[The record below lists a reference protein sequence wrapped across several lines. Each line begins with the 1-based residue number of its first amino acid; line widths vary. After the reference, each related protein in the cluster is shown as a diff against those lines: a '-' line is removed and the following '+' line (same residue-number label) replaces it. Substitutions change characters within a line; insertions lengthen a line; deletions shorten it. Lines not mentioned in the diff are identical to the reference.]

1 MEGERI
7 VARIR
12 LLILMLLLVTQ
23 LAPAADP
30 RDNYVG
36 LSLNVLALALALI
49 VFVLSL
55 RFFRPWL
62 GIVSSCLDVSL
73 VTAGLV
79 GFLLLGKPD
88 NAVHSRAIFECYF
101 LAMGCASLRYDWR
114 ICAVSG
120 LLAVAEYGAL
130 VAWASRLEGQAA
142 FPGFAILWNVQVSR
156 LVILLAAAFLSV
168 AIVLRAQRLRQLSTL
183 DRLTGIFNRGFFDER
198 IRDEEGRARRY
209 QRPFA
214 IALIDVDHFKPF
226 NDTHGHVAGDTALQ
240 ALAEVLRSK
249 TRRTDTV
256 ARFGGEEFALV
267 LPETG
272 GEEATLKLE
281 QVVRTIAA
289 LEIPVARGKSDR
301 ITVSAGVAAFPADGE
316 DAQSVLA
323 IADLRLY
330 EAKRRGRDR
339 VVGV

>member
-12 LLILMLLLVTQ
+12 LLILALLLVTQ

-36 LSLNVLALALALI
+36 LSLILVAFGFALV

-55 RFFRPWL
+55 RYFRPWL
-62 GIVSSCLDVSL
+62 AVVSSCIDVSL

-79 GFLLLGKPD
+79 GFLLLGKPE
-88 NAVHSRAIFECYF
+88 NAVHSRAVFECYF

-114 ICAVSG
+114 ICGVAG
-120 LLAVAEYGAL
+120 LLAVAEYAAL
-130 VAWASRLEGQAA
+130 VGWASRLEGL
-142 FPGFAILWNVQVSR
+142 PGFAILWNVQISR

-198 IRDEEGRARRY
+198 IREEAIRSRRY
-209 QRPFA
+209 QRPFT

-240 ALAEVLRSK
+240 ALAELLRSK

-281 QVVRTIAA
+281 QVVRAIAG
-289 LEIPVARGKSDR
+289 LEVAVAKGRSDY
-301 ITVSAGVAAFPADGE
+301 ITVSAGVAAFPADGDE
-316 DAQSVLA
+316 ATSVLA

-330 EAKRRGRDR
+330 EAKRLGRNR